1 MANIPL
7 GVNILLDAF
16 SPFPP
21 EDIIWDEY
29 AGDKTGTPRYDH
41 AIEERGFIEFKYPT
55 VPKATVYDQSND
67 FQGFSPDYLISP
79 TRKLPFFENPR
90 INESRGA
97 SYAETSIFMRN
108 EPVRLFTGAGAT
120 KFDIE
125 LMYTLPHIGAFYNNY
140 YQRVCTD
147 QQRQEIADTITRYKE
162 ILKRD
167 EATKGNTQE
176 YPGATGFVS
185 VGNKVVGYKAGTAIT
200 DADFAAG
207 DTTNYE
213 TAGPRMPVNQPVRLG
228 EKNELDGKGF
238 FRANALDSEYHS
250 MIAGLVDYFM
260 NIIRSSII
268 STVDAGAAEKVK
280 YGPPIAYLKFGTAYD
295 YIPCIVKSYKIE
307 IDPFRAGMDNATFY
321 SRMIRVKLALEEF
334 RQEGGIVNSG
344 QQGPFGW
351 NTIFD
356 SGGIPRGNV

>member
-55 VPKATVYDQSND
+55 VPGMVTTNTV
-67 FQGFSPDYLISP
+67 
-79 TRKLPFFENPR
+79 RKLPFFENPR

-140 YQRVCTD
+140 YMRVCTD
-147 QQRQEIADTITRYKE
+147 QQRQEIEDTVTRYKE
-162 ILKRD
+162 ILNRD
-167 EATKGNTQE
+167 EATKGNKQK

-200 DADFAAG
+200 DAQFTDDAETATEADHAAG
-207 DTTNYE
+207 KTFNYE
-213 TAGPRMPVNQPVRLG
+213 TAGPRMPVKQPVRLG

-238 FRANALDSEYHS
+238 FRANALDSDYHS

-268 STVDAGAAEKVK
+268 STVDAGVSEKVK

-334 RQEGGIVNSG
+334 RQEGGIVDAG
-344 QQGPFGW
+344 QKGPFGW
-351 NTIFD
+351 NTIFN